1 MSIDVVRDVDDQDW
15 RKLLAEDRQST
26 FFHATDWGRTLERAL
41 AGWER
46 FFIVGTAAGRIVAG
60 LPAMRYSKR
69 GFHAVMSMPF
79 GTYGG
84 PIIGDG
90 APQSACE
97 DLAKRFYQEAQSART
112 AFAELVDFPRR
123 LVNGVGSGFRPVEDE
138 TQILDLDH
146 SFDELMRGFKQNNRN
161 TIRKAEKTGL
171 SVRRGRRRDDFLRYH
186 SILLDCA
193 KNWGGRLRFDEKFFD
208 VLSAIE
214 DGSVQLWLAE
224 YNRSVIAG
232 LLNFIH
238 NDTVMNWSNVML
250 RSSRALSPMN
260 LLHAEAIKDAVNR
273 GYTAYNFGSSAGF
286 KGVDWFKARFG
297 TTRVKYPHYVLQKRW
312 FSLVKRWSRRK
323 RI

>member
-1 MSIDVVRDVDDQDW
+1 MSVDVVRDVDERDW
-15 RKLLAEDRQST
+15 ARLLAEDQEST
-26 FFHATDWGRTLERAL
+26 FFHTIGWSRTLMRAL

-46 FFIVGTAAGRIVAG
+46 FFIVGKAGGRIVAG

-84 PIIGDG
+84 AITGKG
-90 APQSACE
+90 APQSADE
-97 DLAKRFYQEAQSART
+97 ELAKRFFEEAQSPRT
-112 AFAELVDFPRR
+112 AFAELVVYPPRFSIGEER
-123 LVNGVGSGFRPVEDE
+123 RIRRVEDE
-138 TQILDLDH
+138 TQILKLDR
-146 SFDELMRGFKQNNRN
+146 SFDDMMRGFKQNNRN
-161 TIRKAEKTGL
+161 TIRRAQRAGL

-193 KNWGGRLRFDEKFFD
+193 KNWGGRLRFDDKFFD
-208 VLSAIE
+208 VLSTVE

-224 YNRSVIAG
+224 YNRVVIAG
-232 LLNFIH
+232 LLNFVH

-297 TTRVKYPHYVLQKRW
+297 TTRVKYSHYILQKRW

>member
-1 MSIDVVRDVDDQDW
+1 MTIDVVRGVDEQTWRNLLSQD
-15 RKLLAEDRQST
+15 REST
-26 FFHATDWGRTLERAL
+26 FFHAVEWGQILERAL
-41 AGWER
+41 EGWER
-46 FFIVGTAAGRIVAG
+46 FFLVGKVGGRIVAG

-69 GFHAVMSMPF
+69 GFHAEMSMPF

-84 PIIGDG
+84 AIVGKD
-90 APQSACE
+90 APPSAGE
-97 DLAKRFYQEAQSART
+97 ELAKRFFESAQSART
-112 AFAELVDFPRR
+112 AFAELVDFPTRFSLGGGKRIRR
-123 LVNGVGSGFRPVEDE
+123 IDDE
-138 TQILDLDH
+138 TQILDLDR
-146 SFDELMRGFKQNNRN
+146 SFDELMSGFKQNNRN

-214 DGSVQLWLAE
+214 NGSIQLWLAE
-224 YNRSVIAG
+224 HNRVVIAG
-232 LLNFIH
+232 LLNFVH

-250 RSSRALSPMN
+250 RSSRVLSPMN
-260 LLHAEAIKDAVNR
+260 LLHAEAIRDAVNR

-297 TTRVKYPHYVLQKRW
+297 TRRVEYPHHVMQKKW
-312 FSLVKRWSRRK
+312 FSLVKRWSRR
-323 RI
+323 RRL